1 MAEFRPRA
9 LAELRVKSWVAE
21 KNANTLANVF
31 AVYKVFAEQYH
42 FPPVTALRVAQSEV
56 AAVNKLRSLP
66 ENLSASDQAL
76 PALREKYVLVRG
88 QLGREM
94 DPDAC
99 ARGELL
105 WRTLEA
111 EGGSVKQVGESMASL
126 MAQVYGGSAAD
137 YRQAAVALAGAR
149 SFVVGDKAPPDGTE
163 PRQAAI
169 QIAEEAYSKLKE
181 IRSNS
186 ALAN

>member
-1 MAEFRPRA
+1 MGAFRPRE

-21 KNANTLANVF
+21 KNANRLANLVE
-31 AVYKVFAEQYH
+31 VYKVFAEQYH
-42 FPPVTALRVAQSEV
+42 FAPVTAFRVAQSEV
-56 AAVNKLRSLP
+56 AAVNKLRGLP
-66 ENLSASDQAL
+66 DNLAASDQAL
-76 PALREKYVLVRG
+76 PALREKYVLVRR

-111 EGGSVKQVGESMASL
+111 EGGSVKQVGEAMASL
-126 MAQVYGGSAAD
+126 MAQLYGGSAAE
-137 YRQAAVALAGAR
+137 YRPAAVGLAGAR

-163 PRQAAI
+163 PRQAAT
-169 QIAEEAYSKLKE
+169 QVAEEAYLKLKE
-181 IRSNS
+181 ICSDG